1 MLKLLTGSNGAGKS
15 LRAIQRM
22 YADHANGLKV
32 YAHGFRNLRVPF
44 VTDFPDPRKWRDLPP
59 GSVLYVDEAQNL
71 WRSRSMGKPV
81 PPEVLDLE
89 THRHQGLDIV
99 LITQAPS
106 YIDSHLRPLFS
117 EHEHLVAWGNKQ
129 SRLFQFAE
137 CYDDV
142 KSLGT
147 RGRGEFQVWDHPV
160 AHYGDYDS
168 AEIHTPKPPIPWKY
182 RVGRP
187 LLWGTGVICLLYA
200 GWVLWGVFFAD
211 PEATKR
217 PARDPA
223 KEKPSMLASAFEG
236 GSRAQVTYANLKQYL
251 DHHRPRQFEM
261 PWSAPAY
268 DDREVVAEPRLWCM
282 SSGQSGDRSCSCKTE
297 QGTDYRLPLNRCERV
312 ARWGGAYNPYAK
324 PEGPATQ
331 PGGNTGAESRSDD
344 ASATSHNGDVRQE
357 STSDS
362 VPGVVPFSTTPPWP
376 LPVASPP
383 TAPEATP

>member
-1 MLKLLTGSNGAGKS
+1 
-15 LRAIQRM
+15 M
-22 YADHANGLKV
+22 YADHANGLQV

-44 VTDFPDPRKWRDLPP
+44 VKDFPDPRKWRELPP

-147 RGRGEFQVWDHPV
+147 RARGEFKVWDHPV

-168 AEIHTPKPPIPWKY
+168 AEIHTPKPPVPWKY
-182 RVGRP
+182 RMGRP
-187 LLWGTGVICLLYA
+187 LLWITGVICLAYA
-200 GWVLWGVFFAD
+200 GWVMFDVFFGD
-211 PEATKR
+211 PDPVVEKS
-217 PARDPA
+217 ARDPD
-223 KEKPSMLASAFEG
+223 KKKPSMWSGAFAG
-236 GSRAQVTYANLKQYL
+236 AADARPTFANLAQYL
-251 DHHRPRQFEM
+251 DHHRPRQAEM

-282 SSGQSGDRSCSCKTE
+282 ASGAGGDRSCSCKTE
-297 QGTDYRLPLNRCERV
+297 QGTDYRLPLNRCERI

-324 PEGPATQ
+324 PDTASMPSV
-331 PGGNTGAESRSDD
+331 GAGASASGD
-344 ASATSHNGDVRQE
+344 ASGAKE
-357 STSDS
+357 
-362 VPGVVPFSTTPPWP
+362 PFRIMPRTTCM
-376 LPVASPP
+376 
-383 TAPEATP
+383 TAPVSAIAAAWGRACSVAA